1 MAIQMPHQHLLRAG
15 ALATLLAL
23 TGCAVGP
30 DFREPA
36 APVTAGMIAEKL
48 PEKVGD
54 ADQGSQ
60 RLAIDSAIP
69 AQWWTLF
76 HSKALNDLVEA
87 ALRNNPT
94 IDSANAAVKQADE
107 LAAAQR
113 GSYYPS
119 VGASFSPTRQKVAHP
134 LASPAASGAEYYTL
148 HTAQLNIGF
157 VPDVFGGNR
166 RTVES
171 LDAQTEMQRYQL
183 EAAKLTL
190 ASSVVVAAIQE
201 ASLRAQ
207 IEATHNLIQ
216 AQQKI
221 LDSFKRQLAL
231 GQVAQTDVMNQETQL
246 AQTEAT
252 LPPLDKQL
260 QQTRDLLIALAGKL
274 PADDLEQ
281 HFTLDDL
288 HLPDTL
294 PVSLPSKLVEQ
305 RPDVRAASAQ
315 LHSASAQ
322 VGIAIANRL
331 PSFQINGSIGNS
343 SLELGDLFKP
353 GGGFWSIAGNITQPI
368 FDGGTLRHRQR
379 AAEAAYDQAAAQYRS
394 TVITAFQNVA
404 DSLHAITSDA
414 DAVRAYQ
421 KAEQTAKR
429 SLDITQQ
436 QLALG
441 NVGSLA
447 VVNAEQAWLQTR
459 LALVGAQANR
469 LSDSAALIQ
478 ALGGGWW
485 SEPDA

>member
-1 MAIQMPHQHLLRAG
+1 MPHQNLLRTTT
-15 ALATLLAL
+15 LASLLAL

-30 DFREPA
+30 NFHEPA
-36 APVTAGMIAEKL
+36 APATSGLIAEKL
-48 PEKVGD
+48 PTKVGD

-60 RLAIDSAIP
+60 SLAIDSAIP

-94 IDSANAAVKQADE
+94 IDAANAAVRQADE

-113 GSYYPS
+113 GSYYPT
-119 VGASFSPTRQKVAHP
+119 VNANYNPTRQKVAHP

-157 VPDVFGGNR
+157 VPDVFGSNR

-171 LDAQTEMQRYQL
+171 LDAQAEMQRYQL

-190 ASSVVVAAIQE
+190 ASNVVVAAIQE

-207 IEATHNLIQ
+207 INATRDLIK

-221 LDSFKRQLAL
+221 LDSFKRQLEL
-231 GQVAQTDVMNQETQL
+231 GQVAQTDVMGQETQL
-246 AQTEAT
+246 AQSEAT
-252 LPPLDKQL
+252 LPPLEKQL
-260 QQTRDLLIALAGKL
+260 TQTRDLLISLAGKL
-274 PADDLEQ
+274 PAEDLMQ
-281 HFTLDDL
+281 QFTLDDL
-288 HLPDTL
+288 HLPETL
-294 PVSLPSKLVEQ
+294 PVSLPSNLIEQ

-322 VGIAIANRL
+322 VGIAVANRL
-331 PSFQINGSIGNS
+331 PSFQISGSIGNS
-343 SLELGDLFKP
+343 SLDLGDLFKP
-353 GGGFWSIAGNITQPI
+353 GGGFWNIAGNITQPI
-368 FDGGTLRHRQR
+368 FDAGTLKHRQR

-404 DSLHAITSDA
+404 DSLHAIVSDA
-414 DAVRAYQ
+414 EAVRAYQ
-421 KAEQTAKR
+421 KAERTAKR

-441 NVGSLA
+441 NVGSLT
-447 VVNAEQAWLQTR
+447 VVNAEQAWLQTQ

-485 SEPDA
+485 SDTGA

>member
-1 MAIQMPHQHLLRAG
+1 MAKQMPHQNLLRTTT
-15 ALATLLAL
+15 LASLLAL

-30 DFREPA
+30 NFHEPA
-36 APVTAGMIAEKL
+36 APATSGLIAEKL
-48 PEKVGD
+48 PTKVGD

-60 RLAIDSAIP
+60 SLAIDSAIP

-94 IDSANAAVKQADE
+94 IDAANAAVRQADE

-113 GSYYPS
+113 GSYYPT
-119 VGASFSPTRQKVAHP
+119 VNANYNPTRQKVAHP

-157 VPDVFGGNR
+157 VPDVFGSNR

-171 LDAQTEMQRYQL
+171 LDAQAEMQRYQL

-190 ASSVVVAAIQE
+190 ASNVVVAAIQE

-207 IEATHNLIQ
+207 INATRDLIK

-221 LDSFKRQLAL
+221 LDSFKRQLEL
-231 GQVAQTDVMNQETQL
+231 GQVAQTDVMGQETQL
-246 AQTEAT
+246 AQSEAT
-252 LPPLDKQL
+252 LPPLEKQL
-260 QQTRDLLIALAGKL
+260 TQTRDLLISLAGKL
-274 PADDLEQ
+274 PAEDLMQ
-281 HFTLDDL
+281 QFTLDDL
-288 HLPDTL
+288 HLPETL
-294 PVSLPSKLVEQ
+294 PVSLPSNLIEQ

-322 VGIAIANRL
+322 VGIAVANRL
-331 PSFQINGSIGNS
+331 PSFQISGSIGNS
-343 SLELGDLFKP
+343 SLDLGDLFKP
-353 GGGFWSIAGNITQPI
+353 GGGFWNIAGNITQPI
-368 FDGGTLRHRQR
+368 FDAGTLKHRQR

-404 DSLHAITSDA
+404 DSLHAIVSDA
-414 DAVRAYQ
+414 EAVRAYQ
-421 KAEQTAKR
+421 KAERTAKR

-441 NVGSLA
+441 NVGSLT
-447 VVNAEQAWLQTR
+447 VVNAEQAWLQTQ

-485 SEPDA
+485 SDTGA